1 MSFNYM
7 ASYLLRLYITGNSIN
22 SQRAIANL
30 LRLCREELNN
40 KYQVEIID
48 VLEEPDR
55 AEREKILVTPT
66 LIKQLPPPLQR
77 IIGDLSNKENVLYG
91 LDLIDQ

>member
-1 MSFNYM
+1 MSK
-7 ASYLLRLYITGNSIN
+7 YLLRLYITGNSLN

-30 LRLCREELNN
+30 LKLCREELNN

-48 VLEEPDR
+48 VLEEPAR

-77 IIGDLSNKENVLYG
+77 IIGDLSNRENVICG

>member
-1 MSFNYM
+1 MS
-7 ASYLLRLYITGNSIN
+7 SYLLRLYITGNSVN

-30 LRLCREELNN
+30 LKLCKEELSNQ
-40 KYQVEIID
+40 YQVEIID

-55 AEREKILVTPT
+55 AEDEKILVTPT

-77 IIGDLSNKENVLYG
+77 IIGDLSNREKVLTG
-91 LDLIDQ
+91 LDLISSA

>member
-1 MSFNYM
+1 MSN
-7 ASYLLRLYITGNSIN
+7 YLLRLYITGNSLN

-48 VLEEPDR
+48 VLEEPAR

-77 IIGDLSNKENVLYG
+77 IIGDLSNRDNVICG
-91 LDLIDQ
+91 LDLIDR